1 MRCAG
6 SHPAPFSECYSPA
19 VTIPGVGHMRRR
31 EFIALLGVAAAAW
44 PLATR
49 AQQAGKLYR
58 VGFLWDSPAVWPDAL
73 EGFRR
78 GLRDLGWIEGQNVA
92 IEYRW
97 AEGRFDRLPALA
109 DDLVRRKVDVIVAPT
124 SIYAGAAKRATSSIP
139 IVFASHADP
148 IGTGHVASLA
158 HPGGNITGL
167 SLMMTET
174 NVKGLELLK
183 EAVPALARVAVIW
196 DPATPS
202 HTPGIKAIEAAG
214 PALGLLLQSI
224 AIRNATEF
232 ESAFSAMI
240 RERADG
246 VLVLSTPLYMGAAR
260 PLADLAIKHKLPSM
274 FGPREH
280 ADAGGLLSYSPDRT
294 DLYRRAATYVD
305 KILKGA
311 KPSDLPVQQPTR
323 FDLVINL
330 KTAKTIGLD
339 IPPTIIARA
348 DKVIE

>member
-1 MRCAG
+1 MK
-6 SHPAPFSECYSPA
+6 
-19 VTIPGVGHMRRR
+19 RR
-31 EFIALLGVAAAAW
+31 EFITLLGGAAVAW
-44 PLATR
+44 PLAAR
-49 AQQAGKLYR
+49 AAGKLYR
-58 VGFLWDSPAVWPDAL
+58 IGFLWDTPAVWPDAL

-78 GLRDLGWIEGQNVA
+78 GLRDLGWIEGQNIA

-97 AEGRFDRLPALA
+97 AEGRFDRLAALA
-109 DDLVRRKVDVIVAPT
+109 EDLVKLKVDVIVAPT
-124 SIYAGAAKRATSSIP
+124 SIYAEAARRATSSIP

-158 HPGGNITGL
+158 RPGGNVTGL

-183 EAVPALARVAVIW
+183 EVVPQLTRVAVIW

-202 HTPGIKAIEAAG
+202 HTPGIKAIETAA
-214 PALGLLLQSI
+214 PSVALQLQSLPV
-224 AIRNATEF
+224 RTVEDL
-232 ESAFSAMI
+232 ESAFEAMI
-240 RERADG
+240 RERAQAF
-246 VLVLSTPLYMGAAR
+246 LVLSTPLYMGAAR
-260 PLADLAIKHKLPSM
+260 PFADLAIKHKLPSM

-280 ADAGGLLSYSPDRT
+280 AEAGGLLSYSPDRN
-294 DLYRRAATYVD
+294 DVYRRAATYVD

-330 KTAKTIGLD
+330 KTARAIGLD
-339 IPPTIIARA
+339 IAPTLLVRA